1 MSAQYKS
8 FSELVQDRTNKT
20 RRTLHYKRLYMKAV
34 QYNLLGPV
42 RENSPQFLL
51 LFVILPLLLPGGGK
65 LWEGGVGGS
74 WRTGGVHLG
83 EE

>member
-8 FSELVQDRTNKT
+8 FSELVRDSTKKRA
-20 RRTLHYKRLYMKAV
+20 LHYKRLYMKAV

-42 RENSPQFLL
+42 GEHSPLFLL

-74 WRTGGVHLG
+74 WRTGGIHLG